1 MVTTGRPHNDPEQ
14 NIAGRASDGAHEA
27 AAGGSAGN
35 EGRLTLG
42 NKALRRRWW
51 GRGTDKSHR
60 EEGRGS
66 KRSAKSEAEE
76 EGDNITR
83 VRLFQPPSKRARN
96 LIAGH

>member
-1 MVTTGRPHNDPEQ
+1 MTRRETSP
-14 NIAGRASDGAHEA
+14 AGRATGPRKRQRAEVR
-27 AAGGSAGN
+27 GT

-51 GRGTDKSHR
+51 DRGTDKPHR

-66 KRSAKSEAEE
+66 KRSAKLEAEE
-76 EGDNITR
+76 GGDNRIR
-83 VRLFQPPSKRARN
+83 VILFQPPPKRARN